1 MRTFNYSKVTYFNP
15 CIKPTP
21 IKTFPQRLF
30 KQWGKII
37 ERVVVSIKLKLGI
50 GGAKMLGNTPQG
62 NSILKLNKD
71 YALGYKGSLIE
82 LPRDKTMYKYVK
94 NHGSW
99 ELEVCKFLAKGLRTA
114 CLQLNSKVAL
124 LDIGAN
130 SGLVSLQTMN
140 LSNTTNEV
148 FLFEPIPRHIWAIK
162 NNLKNLSNL
171 HINEFAL
178 SDKNE
183 KAEIFSDPNNFGNSS
198 YLSSAFE
205 NIDYVSTSSALVET
219 TEYCKKFLNNF
230 NSYVIKCDTQGMDA
244 LILSRF
250 PEHIWQ
256 KCQSAVIEVWAL
268 PDVKKTDVQSLLSMC
283 QGFDNVSWGPYSGK
297 AEKLEFNEVIEF
309 WINKSGATRSLF
321 LSKEN

>member
-1 MRTFNYSKVTYFNP
+1 MARFNYAKIIYFNP
-15 CIKPTP
+15 FVKLTP
-21 IKTFPQRLF
+21 IRTFPKRLF
-30 KQWGKII
+30 EQYGKII
-37 ERVVVSIKLKLGI
+37 KRIFVSVELALGI
-50 GGAKMLGNTPQG
+50 GGAKMIGITPQN

-71 YALGYKGSLIE
+71 YALGYKGTLIE
-82 LPRDKTMYKYVK
+82 LPRDKTIYKYVK

-99 ELEVCKFLAKGLRTA
+99 ELETCKFLAKGLRAA
-114 CLQLNSKVAL
+114 CQQLNSKVAL

-178 SDKNE
+178 SDKNK

-198 YLSSAFE
+198 YLGSAFE
-205 NIDYVSTSSALVET
+205 NIDYVSTSSVLVET

-230 NSYVIKCDTQGMDA
+230 DSYVIKCDTQGMDA

-250 PEHIWQ
+250 PEQIWQ
-256 KCQSAVIEVWAL
+256 QCQSAVIEVWAL
-268 PDVKKTDVQSLLSMC
+268 ADVNKTDVQSLLSMC
-283 QGFDNVSWGPYSGK
+283 QGFDNVSWDPYSGTVK
-297 AEKLEFNEVIEF
+297 KLEFNEVVEF

-321 LSKEN
+321 LSKGN